1 VKGPLCYTARKLRL
15 LKQAACS
22 CVFLAVLL
30 AVPAWAEPTIEGT
43 LETGGYVYTPR
54 PYDFA
59 GTGATQYRI
68 YENVSFDATFNSN
81 WSFHFN
87 SRFGYQSQNREAPN
101 GVILNFYYGYV
112 EYDSDR
118 FDFQFGRIMDFTN
131 LVYLYFDGARV
142 QGKGKVGNN
151 KLTLDVYGGMIVRDD
166 YLEEYGNPYVLRTF
180 NSTDYRSLFISQ
192 RLGDYVA
199 GASFTLQA
207 PKAAIFGADYQIV
220 FNRNALAEHYAS
232 LNLETVF
239 SKKFKLYGYGTL
251 DLVALLPSNTLA
263 AIQIDPVD
271 AFSLILSHEYYRPVF
286 LRNSYFWTYFKPYG
300 NQDVSATFIFPISKP
315 LTLDLKYGAIFYDST
330 TEVGQ
335 ELAAS
340 IENRNINRFGVKA
353 EANFI
358 TGPEGNLV
366 TLQLMLRR
374 RIVMVGLVAGGGI
387 EFYNDKKLTDGY
399 SRGYF
404 ATLGADIEIVKQV
417 ILALNGEC
425 SGNQQTRY
433 DIRGTFSLKYSF

>member
-1 VKGPLCYTARKLRL
+1 VKGPSGYTARKLRPL
-15 LKQAACS
+15 IQAACS
-22 CVFLAVLL
+22 CVFLALSVW
-30 AVPAWAEPTIEGT
+30 VPAWAEPTIEGT

-68 YENVSFDATFNSN
+68 YENVSFDATFNAD

-87 SRFGYQSQNREAPN
+87 TRVGYQSQRRESQD

-112 EYDSDR
+112 EYSSDR
-118 FDFQFGRIMDFTN
+118 LDFQFGRIVDFTN
-131 LVYLYFDGARV
+131 LVYLYFDGAKLE
-142 QGKGKVGNN
+142 GKMKAGDNRINLGC
-151 KLTLDVYGGMIVRDD
+151 YGGVIVRDD

-199 GASFTLQA
+199 GATLSVYA
-207 PKAAIFGADYQIV
+207 PKAVIFGADYQIV

-232 LNLETVF
+232 LNIETAF
-239 SKKFKLYGYGTL
+239 SKKVKLYGYGTL
-251 DLVALLPSNTLA
+251 DLVQLLPSNTLA

-271 AFSLILSHEYYRPVF
+271 TFSLIVAHEYYRPVF
-286 LRNSYFWTYFKPYG
+286 LKHSYFWTYFAPFG
-300 NQDVSATFIFPISKP
+300 NQDVSATFIFPITKT
-315 LTLDLKYGAIFYDST
+315 LTLDARYGAIFYDST
-330 TEVGQ
+330 SEAGQ
-335 ELAAS
+335 ELNAA
-340 IENRNINRFGVKA
+340 IEQRNINRFGVKA
-353 EANFI
+353 EAGFI

-366 TLQLMLRR
+366 TLQMMLKRR
-374 RIVMVGLVAGGGI
+374 VLMVGLVAGGGI
-387 EFYNDKKLTDGY
+387 EFYNDSKLTDGY

-417 ILALNGEC
+417 ILALSGEC
-425 SGNQQTRY
+425 SGNQDTRY
-433 DIRGTFSLKYSF
+433 DVRGTFSLKYNF